1 MVGLTACLLS
11 VGFLRGGFRIK
22 VAENLLLMSKFL
34 RSKDNNEVAENLLL
48 MSKFLRN
55 KDNNEV
61 AENLLLMSKFLRNK
75 DNNGEWSPCILL
87 CLTKACLV
95 DLWLVGGV
103 IGLSSLLEVGASIR
117 GRLSW
122 VPSGR
127 GGDGSVVI
135 AMRFEG
141 GVEVLVWV
149 PSGAVL
155 LWVPSGRGGE
165 GSAVIARRLEGGVE
179 VGWSWFGGLGG
190 VEAVRQ

>member
-1 MVGLTACLLS
+1 MTGGKQQTTCGGQQARRGWVDRLIVVGGVFT
-11 VGFLRGGFRIK
+11 RRFRIK
-22 VAENLLLMSKFL
+22 
-34 RSKDNNEVAENLLL
+34 
-48 MSKFLRN
+48 
-55 KDNNEV
+55 V

-179 VGWSWFGGLGG
+179 VGWSWFDGLGG